1 MTIAALAGTVSL
13 QAQTADE
20 IVSKHIAAIGGKEAI
35 SQVKTMSTEST
46 VEVMGAENPSTT
58 VMVDGVG
65 YKSETDFNGQKII
78 QCYTDKGGWMVNPMM
93 GAADPT
99 PLPEDQY
106 KANRPNIFVGGAL
119 YDYVAKG
126 SKVEL
131 MGKDGDNY
139 KVKLTTKDNAEFVY
153 VIDGTTFLIKSMT
166 TKGEMQGQQVDVTT
180 SLSDYRKTDV
190 GYLIPYSINIDL
202 GGQFSLTI
210 NIKKVELNKT
220 IDPAVFEM
228 PKAPKAA

>member
-1 MTIAALAGTVSL
+1 
-13 QAQTADE
+13 
-20 IVSKHIAAIGGKEAI
+20 
-35 SQVKTMSTEST
+35 
-46 VEVMGAENPSTT
+46 
-58 VMVDGVG
+58 
-65 YKSETDFNGQKII
+65 
-78 QCYTDKGGWMVNPMM
+78 
-93 GAADPT
+93 
-99 PLPEDQY
+99 
-106 KANRPNIFVGGAL
+106 
-119 YDYVAKG
+119 
-126 SKVEL
+126 

-202 GGQFSLTI
+202 GGQFSLTV